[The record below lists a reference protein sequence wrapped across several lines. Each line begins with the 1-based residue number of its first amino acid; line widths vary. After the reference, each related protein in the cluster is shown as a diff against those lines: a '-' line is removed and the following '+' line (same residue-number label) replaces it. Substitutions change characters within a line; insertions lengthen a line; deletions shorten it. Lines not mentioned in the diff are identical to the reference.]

1 MSDDTRSVDVVVIGA
16 GIVGNSLG
24 YHLAKLGTRRILL
37 IDKGGLPNPGG
48 STGHAS
54 NFIFPFEHSKMM
66 TDLTTESTRQYKELG
81 VFTESGGIEVVR
93 TEARLQECLRKMSGA
108 KSWGIEASMLTPAE
122 VNKLVPYLDERT
134 ILGGLYFP
142 RTGVVDS
149 LRAGTLMREEAIAMG
164 ALEILANTEVT
175 GFRKRNGRVS
185 GVETTS
191 GLVECGAAVICCGVW
206 SPRIARMAG
215 ATVPLTPVVHQMVSV
230 GPIELFGDSAG
241 EIEYPIVRDVDKGM
255 YERQHGGDMEV
266 GSYAHRPILVEPDD
280 IPPLELSVLSP
291 TELPFTN
298 DDFDPQMAD
307 ALELMPE
314 LLGDERAGIRYA
326 INGLI
331 SLTPDGR
338 PLFGETEVRGLWCA
352 AAVWIKEGPG
362 SARTVAEW
370 MTGTHPA
377 VDAHEADISRFYR
390 HQRTR
395 QFVAGRAEE
404 MYNKTYGIVHP
415 AEQFLNS
422 RNIRT
427 SPMHQ
432 RERQLGAVF
441 FETGGWERPNWYES
455 NAPLLERY
463 GDKVTVRH
471 AEWDTRWWSP
481 IAEAEHLAMRDRVG
495 LVDLG
500 AFAILDVHGQGAL
513 GVVQSVAV
521 AQMDVPVGRVV
532 YTPLL
537 DPDGGMKADLT
548 VMRLSPTRFRVVT
561 GAAHGMSEKAWFENH
576 LPEDGSTQVTDL
588 TSAWTTIGV
597 WARRPAH
604 LSTRSRQMTCRA
616 TPFASARADRSSLA
630 TSRYLLRESLM
641 SASPAGNSTSRQT
654 LASAHG
660 TSFMSGVNR
669 LE

>member
-1 MSDDTRSVDVVVIGA
+1 M
-16 GIVGNSLG
+16 
-24 YHLAKLGTRRILL
+24 
-37 IDKGGLPNPGG
+37 
-48 STGHAS
+48 
-54 NFIFPFEHSKMM
+54 
-66 TDLTTESTRQYKELG
+66 
-81 VFTESGGIEVVR
+81 
-93 TEARLQECLRKMSGA
+93 
-108 KSWGIEASMLTPAE
+108 
-122 VNKLVPYLDERT
+122 
-134 ILGGLYFP
+134 
-142 RTGVVDS
+142 
-149 LRAGTLMREEAIAMG
+149 
-164 ALEILANTEVT
+164 
-175 GFRKRNGRVS
+175 
-185 GVETTS
+185 
-191 GLVECGAAVICCGVW
+191 
-206 SPRIARMAG
+206 
-215 ATVPLTPVVHQMVSV
+215 
-230 GPIELFGDSAG
+230 
-241 EIEYPIVRDVDKGM
+241 
-255 YERQHGGDMEV
+255 
-266 GSYAHRPILVEPDD
+266 
-280 IPPLELSVLSP
+280 LSP

-331 SLTPDGR
+331 SLTPDGH

-441 FETGGWERPNWYES
+441 FETGGWERPNSYET

-597 WARRPAH
+597 WGPQARALINAITTDDVSSHAFRFGSCRPIELGDIEVLASRISYVGESGWELYVPADLGQRAWDILYERGERFGVIPVGLSVYLTSARLEKGYRAYGSDLTPDYDIVEAGLDRRTVKSDDFCGKRAH
-604 LSTRSRQMTCRA
+604 LAQRGAGRSQALHTRHRLRENPTSRAALPPRSRGA
-616 TPFASARADRSSLA
+616 THERRRTDRRQERPPVLCYKRRSWPLGRSLPSPRLSADGPRQGW
-630 TSRYLLRESLM
+630 
-641 SASPAGNSTSRQT
+641 SASRRRV
-654 LASAHG
+654 HG
-660 TSFMSGVNR
+660 TALPG
-669 LE
+669 